1 MDIYKQRLL
10 YQIKEEKYMTMRN
23 SWKRVIAASL
33 AVLVVAGTVPADLG
47 INGLFGGNGTSIT
60 AYAAGGTEVTKAN
73 VICQQYSYMD
83 AGYYSGG
90 TFYDTPPA
98 DITNIELADAQA
110 FGAAVNCPTTYWV
123 VVYAKDGDNLKWT
136 SNGKTGEQT
145 STPYSASG
153 RVLSAWCELYN
164 NDVFSLGGDPI
175 KDVTFYFSKGLATVA
190 VTGVTLNKTAT
201 TIEVGKDETLTATVS
216 PDDATDKT
224 VTWSSDNEEVATVD
238 ENGKVTAV
246 KAGTATI
253 TATATNGTDDT
264 ADDKTATCAV
274 SVQTAPTYAPVLAEG
289 LTYNGSDQ
297 ALVTSNGGEG
307 GTIHYVY
314 RKSGDTA
321 WTAAASGFPKAV
333 NAGTYEIGW
342 YSEANTDYKASGSAA
357 QPNSAGT
364 VTIAK
369 ANITITAND
378 KSSQYGEPLAELDYT
393 IGGDYVE
400 SDNIGV
406 LLSAGVNEDS
416 DVGEYE
422 ITTGW
427 QANSNYNATLVNGK
441 YTITKAP
448 LTITAWGYDAV
459 YDGDAHGITVDVGES
474 DAVVYYGTEELTA
487 ENYETAGSTI
497 NPEYTNAGEYTV
509 YFYIVSKNYE
519 ADPVSGSKVVNIRK
533 AYPEISIT
541 NNDSQPYTGE
551 ELQLLESGKTTGG
564 TLVYAIGDENGPL
577 EPYTESIPTA
587 VDAGKYYVW
596 YMAIGDENYE
606 DSPEIPLTAE
616 ITKVDASVK
625 TLPTAKEDLIAD
637 GTAKELVNAGEAEG
651 GKMLYALGDEN
662 GALEPYT
669 ELIPTAEEAGD
680 YYVWYMAAGDDNHL
694 DTEAGFVKV
703 TVAAPQE
710 NESSESTPDSS
721 KAEESKADSSKAEE
735 SKADSSSKAAEAAS
749 TSNPATGAAVGMG
762 AASLAAAALI
772 VTKKKKDE

>member
-60 AYAAGGTEVTKAN
+60 AYAAGGTEVTQAN

-342 YSEANTDYKASGSAA
+342 YSEENTDYKASGSAA

-378 KSSQYGEPLAELDYT
+378 KSSQYGEPLAELGYT

-448 LTITAWGYDAV
+448 LTITALGYDAV

-551 ELQLLESGKTTGG
+551 ELQLLESGKTSGG

-606 DSPEIPLTAE
+606 DSPEIRLTAE

-680 YYVWYMAAGDDNHL
+680 YYVWYMAAGDDNHI

>member
-83 AGYYSGG
+83 ADIYSGG

-190 VTGVTLNKTAT
+190 VTGVTLNKTET

-224 VTWSSDNEEVATVD
+224 VTWSSSDESVATVD

-274 SVQTAPTYAPVLAEG
+274 SVQTAPTYAPVLAQN

-307 GTIHYVY
+307 GTLHYVY
-314 RKSGDTA
+314 RKTGDTA

-406 LLSAGVNEDS
+406 LLSAGIYEDS

-448 LTITAWGYDAV
+448 LTITALGYDAV

-487 ENYETAGSTI
+487 ENYETAGSTV

-519 ADPVSGSKVVNIRK
+519 ADPVSGSKVVSIRK

-541 NNDSQPYTGE
+541 NNESQPYTGE
-551 ELQLLESGKTTGG
+551 ALQLLESGKTSGG

-587 VDAGKYYVW
+587 VDAGTYHVW

>member
-83 AGYYSGG
+83 ADIYSGG

-224 VTWSSDNEEVATVD
+224 VTWSSSDESVATVD

-342 YSEANTDYKASGSAA
+342 YSEENTDYKASGSAA

-378 KSSQYGEPLAELDYT
+378 KSSQYGEPLAELGYT

-448 LTITAWGYDAV
+448 LTITALGYDAV

-551 ELQLLESGKTTGG
+551 ELQLLESGKTSGG

-587 VDAGKYYVW
+587 VDAGTYYVW

-669 ELIPTAEEAGD
+669 ELIPTAAEAGD
-680 YYVWYMAAGDDNHL
+680 YYVWYMAAGDDNHI

>member
-10 YQIKEEKYMTMRN
+10 YRIKEEKYMAMRN

-60 AYAAGGTEVTKAN
+60 AYAAGGTEVTQAN

-110 FGAAVNCPTTYWV
+110 FGAAVTCPTTYWV

-342 YSEANTDYKASGSAA
+342 YSEENTDYKASGSAA

-448 LTITAWGYDAV
+448 LTITALGYDAV

-551 ELQLLESGKTTGG
+551 ELQLLESGKTSGG

-587 VDAGKYYVW
+587 VDAGTYYVW

-762 AASLAAAALI
+762 AAALAAAALI

>member
-83 AGYYSGG
+83 ADIYSGG

-110 FGAAVNCPTTYWV
+110 FGAAVTCPTTYWV

-145 STPYSASG
+145 STPRSASG
-153 RVLSAWCELYN
+153 RVLSAWCELFN
-164 NDVFSLGGDPI
+164 NDVFYLGGDPM

-190 VTGVTLNKTAT
+190 VTGVTLNKTET

-224 VTWSSDNEEVATVD
+224 VTWSSSDESVATVD

-274 SVQTAPTYAPVLAEG
+274 SVQTAPTYAPVLAQN

-307 GTIHYVY
+307 GTLHYVY
-314 RKSGDTA
+314 RKTGDTA

-406 LLSAGVNEDS
+406 LLSAGIYEDS

-448 LTITAWGYDAV
+448 LTITALGYDAV

-519 ADPVSGSKVVNIRK
+519 ADPVSGSKVVSIRK

-541 NNDSQPYTGE
+541 NNESQPYTGE
-551 ELQLLESGKTTGG
+551 ALQLLESGKTSGG

-606 DSPEIPLTAE
+606 DSPEIRLTAE

-669 ELIPTAEEAGD
+669 ELLPTAEEAGD
-680 YYVWYMAAGDDNHL
+680 YYVWYMAAGDDNHI

-762 AASLAAAALI
+762 AAALAAAALI